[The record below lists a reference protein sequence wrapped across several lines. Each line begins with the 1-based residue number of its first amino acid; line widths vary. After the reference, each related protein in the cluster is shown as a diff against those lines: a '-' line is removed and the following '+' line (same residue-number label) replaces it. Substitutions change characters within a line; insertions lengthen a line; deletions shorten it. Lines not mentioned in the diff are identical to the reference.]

1 MRVKCH
7 LLWLFLAL
15 PWSCSRPDINWGIET
30 FNHKESWKEAV
41 VFDMDLPDSSAV
53 VGIDICAQFYG
64 DVSASELPVVL
75 YFEAPDSTRF
85 CDSIRLP
92 MNVMIEKHIFS
103 RNGKVFSVDW
113 PYRRGIIN
121 RKPGRWRISAAPDT
135 SRADATLFGNVRAVG
150 LAVRPDNGK

>member
-41 VFDMDLPDSSAV
+41 VFDMDLPDSSTV

-92 MNVMIEKHIFS
+92 INIMKEKHIFS
-103 RNGKVFSVDW
+103 RNGKVFSVH
-113 PYRRGIIN
+113 
-121 RKPGRWRISAAPDT
+121 
-135 SRADATLFGNVRAVG
+135 
-150 LAVRPDNGK
+150 